1 MSGKSGPRIDW
12 SRCEGSDPK
21 LPDLGGDELRV
32 MLPTGQFDLEDRLVL
47 LHCSYRDRHP
57 VLAILS
63 IKDALDELSGDD
75 VRRRP
80 DAAYFTQVTC

>member
-1 MSGKSGPRIDW
+1 M
-12 SRCEGSDPK
+12 
-21 LPDLGGDELRV
+21 
-32 MLPTGQFDLEDRLVL
+32 L

-57 VLAILS
+57 VRAVLG